1 MSDAKDAN
9 RRQPRTTMRDIDVG
23 ATALASLEANLHK
36 NDEKMISLFTLMGGL
51 KTL

>member
-9 RRQPRTTMRDIDVG
+9 RRQPRTMRDIDVG

-36 NDEKMISLFTLMGGL
+36 NDGKMISLFTLMGGP